1 MMKYFWSIL
10 IIIFALIS
18 CKSDDDSLQRIDQ
31 IMNIYMKNS
40 AGQDL
45 LNSKKAGSYTG
56 YSVNDLLGDKDVSP
70 VSIPLKVT
78 TDSLFYLEYI
88 AGAKRKKLDSVSPE
102 NPGTGNLYVSR
113 MLLTLSKKVND
124 ETETT
129 EDELE
134 IHYRNTPTAFQVSE
148 VLYNKEL
155 VFSKEADT
163 PNSINTVTIVK

>member
-31 IMNIYMKNS
+31 VMNIYMKNS

-70 VSIPLKVT
+70 VSMPLKVT

-88 AGAKRKKLDSVSPE
+88 AGAKRIKLDSVSPE

-113 MLLTLSKKVND
+113 MQLTLSKKVDD

-129 EDELE
+129 VDELE

>member
-18 CKSDDDSLQRIDQ
+18 CKRDDDSLQRIDQ